1 MPALQGN
8 ASEGWASESEC
19 YLSHA
24 PLPTHEFAGNPLSAI
39 PRAGAFE
46 FSVSSRA
53 FQGCQRRY
61 FLPVFFADFLAFL
74 ATFLAA
80 FFFFTAFFFVA
91 DFFAAGFF
99 ADGFFGGF
107 GLRKGIAPFST
118 LPSFDGG
125 SLSPGASFK
134 ALSTLH

>member
-24 PLPTHEFAGNPLSAI
+24 PLPTHEFAGNHLSAI

-91 DFFAAGFF
+91 DFFAAVFF
-99 ADGFFGGF
+99 SVCFFGCF
-107 GLRKGIAPFST
+107 RLRTGIAPFSS
-118 LPSFDGG
+118 LPLFGG
-125 SLSPGASFK
+125 GWVSPWASFN